1 MRRGYT
7 QVMGNEG
14 GGGGG
19 CVGVVMGNGEGVLV
33 ALGQCE

>member
-7 QVMGNEG
+7 QVMGNE